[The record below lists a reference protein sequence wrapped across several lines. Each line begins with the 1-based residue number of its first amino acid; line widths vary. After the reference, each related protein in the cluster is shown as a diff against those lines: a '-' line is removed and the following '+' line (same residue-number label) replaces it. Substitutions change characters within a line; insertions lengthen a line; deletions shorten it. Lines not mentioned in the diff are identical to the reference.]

1 MSPALKLQ
9 PLSIDDYLN
18 GELHS
23 DVKHEYVA
31 GKVYAM
37 AGASNAHNRLASRVL
52 GQLYGQ
58 LSDGP
63 CEAFNSDTKVHIQTQ
78 QRDYFYYPDAMVV
91 CEPNPDEDSYHD
103 RPVVLVEVLS
113 ESTRRIDE
121 GEKRDHY
128 LTASTL
134 QTYVLLESDEPGAR
148 VYQRAE
154 DETFAET
161 IYTDP
166 ADSIPLPSIDGEIR
180 FADVYRNTGG

>member
-9 PLSIDDYLN
+9 PLSVEDYLD

-37 AGASNAHNRLASRVL
+37 AGASNAHNRIASRVL
-52 GQLYGQ
+52 IELGKQ
-58 LSDGP
+58 LSPP
-63 CEAFNSDTKVHIQTQ
+63 CEVFNSDTKVHIQTH

-91 CEPNPDEDSYHD
+91 CQPNPDQDTYQD

-121 GEKRDHY
+121 GEKRDRY
-128 LTASTL
+128 LAAATL
-134 QTYVLLESDEPGAR
+134 QTYVLLESDQPAAR

-154 DETFAET
+154 DGTFVET

-166 ADSIPLPSIDGEIR
+166 ADSIPLPGIDCEIR
-180 FADVYRNTGG
+180 FAEVYRGTVEP